1 MEFYDK
7 YITRLDTEGNDPE
20 LLDELRQEV
29 IRSLRE
35 DPAEQ
40 ALTLAVQIVAAMQK
54 AAKNQKPPEHQMVD
68 AVNCVTD
75 LMIKYLEKMGW
86 RFRAYKTIEGRKF
99 HRASPVYS
107 KV

>member
-7 YITRLDTEGNDPE
+7 YITRLETEGNDPE

-29 IRSLRE
+29 VRSLRE
-35 DPAEQ
+35 YPPKQ
-40 ALTLAVQIVAAMQK
+40 ALTLAGQIVAAMQK

-75 LMIKYLEKMGW
+75 LMIEYLEKVGW
-86 RFRAYKTIEGRKF
+86 RFRAYKTAEGRKF

>member
-7 YITRLDTEGNDPE
+7 YITRLETEGNDPE

-29 IRSLRE
+29 VRSLRE
-35 DPAEQ
+35 DPPEQ
-40 ALTLAVQIVAAMQK
+40 ALTLAGQIVAAMQK

-75 LMIKYLEKMGW
+75 LMIEYLEKMGW
-86 RFRAYKTIEGRKF
+86 RFRAYKTTEGRKF